1 MKKKARKTVQG
12 ILVTGVMVPITDQ
25 AEQAELERRCRDA
38 ENVAAPA
45 RATSQK
51 TRTRKGK

>member
-12 ILVTGVMVPITDQ
+12 ILVTGVMVPITDPV
-25 AEQAELERRCRDA
+25 EQAEFERRCRDA
-38 ENVAAPA
+38 ENAAAPV
-45 RATSQK
+45 RATPQK